1 VANSI
6 FHLFQL
12 QKIDLRIDVLDKRQK
27 EILAIRND
35 NSARK
40 LLENKLEEINKSLT
54 THKKMYSDLDDKV
67 STKRLKIEQSESS
80 LYGGTIKN
88 PKELQDLQLEIQSL
102 KQTITNLEDAQL
114 QKLDELDLVE
124 KDKNDL
130 LAEIENLDAK
140 LSKVYSA
147 FSVEE
152 NEMNSE
158 FVKLEN
164 ERKAVVS
171 QISTD
176 LIKTYDDLKK
186 SKKGIALASVEDG
199 CCTACGSTL
208 TPAECQSAKSPSRI
222 TNCPS
227 CGRILY
233 AG

>member
-1 VANSI
+1 MANSI

-40 LLENKLEEINKSLT
+40 ILENKLEEINKSLT
-54 THKKMYSDLDDKV
+54 THKKIYSDLDDKV
-67 STKRLKIEQSESS
+67 NTKRLKIEQSESS

-102 KQTITNLEDAQL
+102 KQTITNLEDDQL
-114 QKLDELDLVE
+114 QKLDDLDLVE

-130 LAEIENLDAK
+130 LGQIENLDAK

-158 FVKLEN
+158 LVKLEN

-171 QISTD
+171 QISAD

-186 SKKGIALASVEDG
+186 SKKGIALAAVEDG